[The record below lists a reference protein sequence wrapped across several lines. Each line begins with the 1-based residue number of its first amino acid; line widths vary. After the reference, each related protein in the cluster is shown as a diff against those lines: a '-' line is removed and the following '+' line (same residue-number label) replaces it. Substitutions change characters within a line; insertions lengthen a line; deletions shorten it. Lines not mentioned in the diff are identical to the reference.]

1 MFEAKQSFKA
11 VALPRRSP
19 IPRPRAVATENRAP
33 MRRTTAQKSAAA
45 TTSNGSFQSLLDL
58 PRSALIEFGKVSMVG
73 TEFACRL
80 GPPGVRRFVLMI
92 LFAEY
97 IMVGSFM
104 LSLTLWWE
112 CASCGYGNEC
122 NKDVRCGGCLCASRS
137 NSIGALSEPVVL
149 RCSASNPIAVLS
161 APVVRLKS
169 ASSFS
174 GVFWFG

>member
-58 PRSALIEFGKVSMVG
+58 PRSALIEFGKVSMVVTDFAFCLG
-73 TEFACRL
+73 TPVF
-80 GPPGVRRFVLMI
+80 RRFVLMI
-92 LFAEY
+92 LCAEY

-104 LSLTLWWE
+104 LSLTLW
-112 CASCGYGNEC
+112 
-122 NKDVRCGGCLCASRS
+122 
-137 NSIGALSEPVVL
+137 
-149 RCSASNPIAVLS
+149 
-161 APVVRLKS
+161 
-169 ASSFS
+169 
-174 GVFWFG
+174 